1 MSDESN
7 GSTESNESLADALDV
22 EGPAAPPRQNGE
34 LVFQAPWESRV
45 FGVTMALFQRGAFDW
60 EEFREL
66 LIDEIGKSDRQKRAE
81 HETGA
86 SGASGASGEVDDSEE
101 ASNYY
106 ACWHAALERLLAQQG
121 LCASAELDDRTNAF
135 AARPAGHDHGHE
147 HGHEH

>member
-1 MSDESN
+1 VSDD
-7 GSTESNESLADALDV
+7 TLADALDV

-66 LIDEIGKSDRQKRAE
+66 LIDEIGKSDRQTRAE
-81 HETGA
+81 YETVA
-86 SGASGASGEVDDSEE
+86 PVEPVEGEDSAE

-106 ACWHAALERLLAQQG
+106 ASWHAALERLLAQKG
-121 LCASAELDDRTNAF
+121 LCASAELDDRYDAF
-135 AARPAGHDHGHE
+135 AARPAGHE